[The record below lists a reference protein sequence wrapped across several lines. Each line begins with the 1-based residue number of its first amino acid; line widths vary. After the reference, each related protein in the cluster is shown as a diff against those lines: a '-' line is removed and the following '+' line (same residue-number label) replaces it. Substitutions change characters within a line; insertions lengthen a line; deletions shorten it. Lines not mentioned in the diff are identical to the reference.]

1 MKTLALS
8 TFTALTLSLAA
19 PVLHAAGPRM
29 ASTGDDRGRYLVS
42 IMGCND
48 CHTPFKMG
56 PAGPEPDM
64 TRFLSGHPAKKTLAP
79 AKISGSGVSRC
90 DNTAFFGP
98 TGHSAPNLTPDAKT
112 GLGAGRR
119 KTHDTVRNGK
129 HLGIGRPIL
138 PPMPWPVY
146 RNASDEDQRRSTPLR
161 TIPPSTIY
169 FGPVKPLPCRSKP
182 RQIVI
187 PDLVLRRI
195 E

>member
-29 ASTGDDRGRYLVS
+29 ASTADDRGRYLVS

-48 CHTPFKMG
+48 CHTPYKMG

-79 AKISGSGVSRC
+79 AKISGSGWVWAGAET
-90 DNTAFFGP
+90 NTAFFGP
-98 TGHSAPNLTPDAKT
+98 WGTSYAPNLTPDAKT
-112 GLGAGRR
+112 GLGSWTE
-119 KTHDTVRNGK
+119 KNFIDTVRSGK

-146 RNASDEDQRRSTPLR
+146 RNASDEDLKAIFAYLR
-161 TIPPSTIY
+161 TIPAIDNLAPESR
-169 FGPVKPLPCRSKP
+169 PAAPLPVQSAAK
-182 RQIVI
+182 
-187 PDLVLRRI
+187 
-195 E
+195 